1 MAENKKDEIQHEYR
15 INAKDGLNTLS
26 KLQIEYDELTK
37 YIDRL
42 GVKLQKQ
49 QILLDKAIPNSKREA
64 NLKKGIAELNK
75 ELDKSIPKQAQ
86 VTKLIAEQTTV
97 TDLSTLSKK
106 QLNRQLSYLKDQ
118 YDRLNPAQADYIEQ
132 EKRLKKEAANVN
144 KEIQARGPLLEKQ
157 TTFLESLKGG
167 LPAALI
173 GGIAGGAV
181 GVVGDL
187 LSNAVNS
194 IFDIFKRKATTEKA
208 YGGLSAILGLDF
220 EKDPQSLKFY
230 KDTVSDLGKEFKIA
244 GNDIIKTIQIVGSL
258 KPELLSQKEALR
270 DVTADVIRLS
280 RASGDI
286 LSIADAAEAVTGSLN
301 QFGEDANQSTRYI
314 NVLAAGA
321 KEGASEINQTA
332 SAFKKSGAVLR
343 ASNVSFEESNA
354 LVQVLSTKMIRG
366 EEAGTALRNIFSKL
380 LTGSDELNPAIH
392 GVNVV
397 LERLAK
403 LSPAEMMKLF
413 GQETVVAAM
422 ELVNAR
428 GKVDSMTKSIT
439 GTNEAFE
446 QYRKQTDNLSGDL
459 EQLSATSSRFWTT
472 LMNQSGGWMRGMIQG
487 LSGIIEGFGNVF
499 KYLNLSGSVK
509 GYRSASQD
517 KREQDIANQNK
528 FIAKTANQQVRD
540 DVKDITP
547 LQKGK
552 TLQQKELN
560 AYKKTLAQS
569 REVYQEHFDKYNKL
583 TKSNATKEEIQVA
596 ELNRKISG
604 QKVFIA
610 KQNIERLE
618 KNEKENAEL
627 VKKIRSG
634 VTDEEKKEVDKQKE
648 LLEERKENTQKVVE
662 EIYRLNI
669 EAIDDESA
677 NKKAKLE
684 ADLYFQYQERLK
696 LVSEQKMLQKDLDAW
711 YVAQEKSLQ
720 NNIAKIDK
728 EASDKKI
735 KEEKESAEKVALMIL
750 QTRLNNAEALGDEE
764 QILLAKIAIEKQ
776 KFDIDIEK
784 ATADMKQA
792 IYEQYLANIAKL
804 HSDHRKK
811 EEEKEKAY
819 GQKIF
824 EILKRNAE
832 KKKQAEDK
840 LENDK
845 REAYK
850 RLAESGEEF
859 IFSVL
864 SARLEKQNNAVDK
877 QYDREQKALERNRDK
892 GLLTEEDY
900 TAQKTALEKQ
910 YQQKVAEI
918 KRKQAIYDKAQ
929 ALINIA
935 INTAVAI
942 TKAAPNPLLMGLA
955 AGAGLLQAGVVLA
968 KPMPELPSFEKG
980 GDTNVFDRRMP
991 ANDGKQGFLS
1001 ILHPDE
1007 YVIPKNVRNTRYWAN
1022 IEPVIE
1028 AMRTNKMQ
1036 SFDKGGSRT
1045 SMPSFSNS
1053 SNTAAQQQQM
1063 YVAFPPEVL
1072 NWFAGIQAKVDSGI
1086 NLSFQG
1092 TAELIEQ
1099 IEKTKAAHQNSMI
1112 SKTQNSL

>member
-15 INAKDGLNTLS
+15 INAKEGLNTLS

-37 YIDRL
+37 YIDKL

-64 NLKKGIAELNK
+64 NLKKGIAEINK

-86 VTKLIAEQTTV
+86 VTKLIAEQTTA
-97 TDLSTLSKK
+97 TDLTTLSKK

-132 EKRLKKEAANVN
+132 QKRIKEEAAAVN
-144 KEIQARGPLLEKQ
+144 KELTARGPLLEKQ
-157 TTFLESLKGG
+157 TSFLQSLKGG

-173 GGIAGGAV
+173 GGVAGGAV
-181 GVVGDL
+181 GVVGDML
-187 LSNAVNS
+187 ANAMNS
-194 IFDIFKRKATTEKA
+194 ITGQFKRKAATDKS
-208 YGGLSAILGLDF
+208 YGSLSAILGIDF
-220 EKDPQSLKFY
+220 DKDPQLLKFY
-230 KDTVSDLGKEFKIA
+230 KETVSDLGKEFKIA
-244 GNDIIKTIQIVGSL
+244 GNEIIKTIQIVGSL
-258 KPELLSQKEALR
+258 KPELLNQKEALR

-280 RASGDI
+280 RASGDV
-286 LSIADAAEAVTGSLN
+286 LSIADAAEAVTGALN
-301 QFGEDANQSTRYI
+301 QFGEESGQSTRFI
-314 NVLAAGA
+314 NVFAAGA

-332 SAFKKSGAVLR
+332 AAFKKSGAVLR
-343 ASNVSFEESNA
+343 TANLSFEESNA

-428 GKVDSMTKSIT
+428 GKVDSMTKAIT
-439 GTNEAFE
+439 GTNEALE

-459 EQLSATSSRFWTT
+459 EELSATSDRFWTKLT
-472 LMNQSGGWMRGMIQG
+472 SKSGGWMRSMVQG
-487 LSGIIEGFGNVF
+487 LTWIVDKLGDTF
-499 KYLNLSGSVK
+499 KYFDPN
-509 GYRSASQD
+509 
-517 KREQDIANQNK
+517 
-528 FIAKTANQQVRD
+528 FAKMTANYTLDLAVNEMKKGDMER
-540 DVKDITP
+540 KKKAETDIRIKMDSAAEVEVGEARNKARRKV
-547 LQKGK
+547 LNQ
-552 TLQQKELN
+552 ELE
-560 AYKKTLAQS
+560 LS
-569 REVYQEHFDKYNKL
+569 RMEFDAYNKVYN
-583 TKSNATKEEIQVA
+583 TNKKSDKDTAKNALEQ
-596 ELNRKISG
+596 RKIAG
-604 QKVFIA
+604 QKIIFA
-610 KQNIERLE
+610 KQELERIE
-618 KNEKENAEL
+618 KNERENAEL

-634 VTDEEKKEVDKQKE
+634 VTDEEKKAGEKAAELERKRLENHAETIEKEINVSIAAIKDETKKKEAE
-648 LLEERKENTQKVVE
+648 LLVQFDREQEIKRELVKNNEMTQ
-662 EIYRLNI
+662 
-669 EAIDDESA
+669 
-677 NKKAKLE
+677 
-684 ADLYFQYQERLK
+684 ADFNR
-696 LVSEQKMLQKDLDAW
+696 W
-711 YVAQEKSLQ
+711 YVAAEIEV
-720 NNIAKIDK
+720 NDKIRQINKD
-728 EASDKKI
+728 ALDKKL
-735 KEEKESAEKVALMIL
+735 KEEKEAAEKVALMVL
-750 QTRLNNAEALGDEE
+750 QTRLDNAQASGDEE

-776 KFDIDIEK
+776 KFDIEIEK
-784 ATADMKQA
+784 ATTDMKQA
-792 IYEQYLANIAKL
+792 LYEQYLANIAKL
-804 HSDHRKK
+804 HADHRKK
-811 EEEKEKAY
+811 EEDKEKAY

-824 EILKRNAE
+824 EILKKNAE

-840 LENDK
+840 EEDDK
-845 REAYK
+845 HQAYK
-850 RLAESGEEF
+850 KLAEAGEDF

-864 SARLEKQNNAVDK
+864 SARLEKQSNAVDK

-910 YQQKVAEI
+910 HQQKIAEI

-968 KPMPELPSFEKG
+968 KPMPEYPSFDQG
-980 GDTNVFDRRMP
+980 GDTNVFDRRLP
-991 ANDGKQGFLS
+991 ANDGKRGFLS
-1001 ILHPDE
+1001 ILHGNE
-1007 YVIPKNVRNTRYWAN
+1007 YVIPEKVRNTRYWAN

-1045 SMPSFSNS
+1045 PMPSFSAS
-1053 SNTAAQQQQM
+1053 ASTAAPQQQQQM
-1063 YVAFPPEVL
+1063 VVAFPPEVL
-1072 NWFAGIQAKVDSGI
+1072 NWFASVQAKVDSGI

-1112 SKTQNSL
+1112 SKTPNSL

>member
-15 INAKDGLNTLS
+15 INAKEGLNTLS

-37 YIDRL
+37 YIDKL

-49 QILLDKAIPNSKREA
+49 QILLEKAIPNSKREEK
-64 NLKKGIAELNK
+64 LKKGIAEINK

-86 VTKLIAEQTTV
+86 VTKLIAEQTTA
-97 TDLSTLSKK
+97 TDLTTLSKK

-132 EKRLKKEAANVN
+132 QKRLQQEAASVN
-144 KEIQARGPLLEKQ
+144 KELQARGPLLEKQ
-157 TTFLESLKGG
+157 TSFLESLKGG
-167 LPAALI
+167 LPAAVI
-173 GGIAGGAV
+173 GGVAGGAV

-187 LSNAVNS
+187 LSSAVNN
-194 IFDIFKRKATTEKA
+194 IFGIFKRKAVTDKA
-208 YGGLSAILGLDF
+208 YGSLSAILGLDF
-220 EKDPQSLKFY
+220 EKDPESLKWY
-230 KDTVSDLGKEFKIA
+230 KSAVSELGKEFKMA
-244 GNDIIKTIQIVGSL
+244 GTEIIKTIQIVGSL
-258 KPELLSQKEALR
+258 KPELLTQREALR

-301 QFGEDANQSTRYI
+301 QFGEDASQSTRYI

-332 SAFKKSGAVLR
+332 AAFKKSGAVLR
-343 ASNVSFEESNA
+343 ASNVSFEQSNA

-380 LTGSDELNPAIH
+380 LTGSEELNPAIH

-428 GKVDSMTKSIT
+428 GKVDEMTKAIT

-472 LMNQSGGWMRGMIQG
+472 LMSQSSGWMRTMTQG
-487 LSGIIEGFGNVF
+487 LTGIIESFGNVF

-517 KREQDIANQNK
+517 KREQEIANQNK
-528 FIAKTANQQVRD
+528 FIATTASQQVRD
-540 DVKDITP
+540 DVKDLTP
-547 LQKGK
+547 FQKGK
-552 TLQQKELN
+552 TLQEKELN
-560 AYKKTLAQS
+560 AYRKTLAQS
-569 REVYQEHFDKYNKL
+569 REIYQQHFEEYNRL
-583 TKSNATKEEIQVA
+583 VKSNATKEELQLA
-596 ELNRKISG
+596 EQNRKISG
-604 QKVFIA
+604 RKVAIA

-618 KNEKENAEL
+618 QNEKENAEL
-627 VKKIRSG
+627 VKKIREG
-634 VTDEEKKEVDKQKE
+634 VTDDEKKEADKQKQLQE
-648 LLEERKENTQKVVE
+648 QRKENTQKVVE
-662 EIYRLNI
+662 EIYRMNI

-677 NKKAKLE
+677 KKKASLE
-684 ADLYFQYQERLK
+684 ADLAFEYQERLK
-696 LVSEQKMLQKDLDAW
+696 LVDEQKMEQKDLDAW
-711 YVAQEKSLQ
+711 YIAQEKSLQ
-720 NNIAKIDK
+720 RKIAQIDK
-728 EASDKKI
+728 EASDKKL
-735 KEEKESAEKVALMIL
+735 KDEKEAAEKVAMMVL
-750 QTRLNNAEALGDEE
+750 QTKLDNAEVSGDEE

-776 KFDIDIEK
+776 KFDIEIEK
-784 ATADMKQA
+784 ATVDAKQA
-792 IYEQYLANIAKL
+792 LYEQYLANIAKL
-804 HSDHRKK
+804 HAEHRKK

-824 EILKRNAE
+824 DILKKNAE
-832 KKKQAEDK
+832 KKKQAEDN
-840 LENDK
+840 LEKEK
-845 REAYK
+845 RQLYGQMAKE
-850 RLAESGEEF
+850 GEEL
-859 IFSVL
+859 IFSIL
-864 SARLEKQNNAVDK
+864 SARLEKQNTAVTN
-877 QYDREQKALERNRDK
+877 QYDRENKALERNKEK
-892 GLLTEEDY
+892 GLITEEDY
-900 TAQKTALEKQ
+900 AAQKSVIEKN
-910 YQQKVAEI
+910 YQKQIAEI

-929 ALINIA
+929 ALIQIA
-935 INTAVAI
+935 INTAVNIAS
-942 TKAAPNPLLMGLA
+942 KPALAPLYLGV
-955 AGAGLLQAGVVLA
+955 GALQAGIVLA
-968 KPMPELPSFEKG
+968 KPLPELPSFYQG

-991 ANDGKQGFLS
+991 ANDGKGGFIS
-1001 ILHPDE
+1001 VLHGDE
-1007 YVIPKNVRNTRYWAN
+1007 YVIPKKVRNTRYWAN

-1045 SMPSFSNS
+1045 PMPTFSTS
-1053 SNTAAQQQQM
+1053 TSTAQPQAITVDLGPDFYNLMIALKSQM
-1063 YVAFPPEVL
+1063 DV
-1072 NWFAGIQAKVDSGI
+1072 GI
-1086 NLSFQG
+1086 NLNYHDRA
-1092 TAELIEQ
+1092 TLAEKLAEQ
-1099 IEKTKAAHQNSMI
+1099 EQMYKNAMI
-1112 SKTQNSL
+1112 SKTPNSI